1 MSAQPDDGPRTVSEL
16 LLAGIGFATLGIEAA
31 DELADD
37 LARRVGV
44 DRETMRNAVRDTLDA
59 WRTEA
64 ERLGV
69 RRDEAVDRAF
79 AKTGLV
85 RREEIDDLAL
95 RVAQLE
101 HRIRLLE
108 HDAER
113 VAAESQRS
121 LGRVTEIGRVATRH
135 GFGYLFDRR
144 RAPDGVPDADRGR
157 RLREMLDE
165 LGPTFVKF
173 GQLLSTRPDVVPPDV
188 ISELRKLQD
197 DVTPFPMED
206 VERVVQEDLGLT
218 VERAF
223 LGFDERPVAAASIG
237 QVHRATLP
245 TGADVV
251 VKVQRPSA
259 PRQIESDLRL
269 MARAASLIRE
279 RVRQL
284 DFLDT
289 GELVDEFGRSIRQE
303 LDYQQEAR
311 NAETFRRNFAGDERV
326 AVPRVWWRYTTGR
339 LLTLERLE
347 GTHVR
352 DLDLASWSD
361 EERRELA
368 YRMTDAWMTM
378 IFRHAFFH
386 GDPHPANILH
396 LDDGRLGLVDF
407 GLAGRLTD
415 ADMARLTRLFVDAA
429 TENVSALPRRL
440 ADLGVRYPRDRED
453 ELRSRLEELYYRYYG
468 ARLSDIDPME
478 AIREGLALIYAMN
491 LRLPTRFVILDKAI
505 ATLGSVAAEVYPD
518 FNVFEVARPYAKQ
531 LVADRLSPRRLA
543 LRARQSIEELA
554 EIAVEIPHQVH
565 DVLNELRDGELEVHV
580 SNPGIDDL
588 AHHMDVA
595 VNRIAVALVIL
606 GGLVGSSLI
615 GVLAENGPHLLG
627 LHLLSVVGFLLAG
640 AFGVWLLWGVFRS
653 GRL

>member
-1 MSAQPDDGPRTVSEL
+1 
-16 LLAGIGFATLGIEAA
+16 
-31 DELADD
+31 
-37 LARRVGV
+37 
-44 DRETMRNAVRDTLDA
+44 
-59 WRTEA
+59 
-64 ERLGV
+64 
-69 RRDEAVDRAF
+69 
-79 AKTGLV
+79 
-85 RREEIDDLAL
+85 
-95 RVAQLE
+95 
-101 HRIRLLE
+101 
-108 HDAER
+108 

-121 LGRVTEIGRVATRH
+121 IGRVTEIGRVATRH
-135 GFGYLFDRR
+135 GFGYLLDRR
-144 RAPDGVPDADRGR
+144 RSTNGVPDADRGR

-173 GQLLSTRPDVVPPDV
+173 GQLLSTRPDIVPPDV
-188 ISELRKLQD
+188 IVELRKLQD

-206 VERVVQEDLGLT
+206 VERVVEEELGLT

-223 LGFDERPVAAASIG
+223 LDFDERPVAAASIG

-251 VKVQRPSA
+251 VKVQRPTA
-259 PRQIESDLRL
+259 PRQVASDLRL
-269 MARAASLIRE
+269 MASAASFVRE

-284 DFLDT
+284 DFVDT
-289 GELVDEFGRSIRQE
+289 GELVEEFGRSIRQE

-311 NAETFRRNFAGDERV
+311 NAEAFRRNFAGDERV

-361 EERRELA
+361 AERRELA

-407 GLAGRLTD
+407 GLTGRLTD

-468 ARLSDIDPME
+468 ARLSEIDPVE
-478 AIREGLALIYAMN
+478 AIREGLALIYSMN
-491 LRLPTRFVILDKAI
+491 LRLPTRFVILDKTI
-505 ATLGSVAAEVYPD
+505 ATLGSVAVEVYPD
-518 FNVFEVARPYAKQ
+518 FNVFEVARPYAKR

-543 LRARQSIEELA
+543 LRTRQSVEELG
-554 EIAVEIPHQVH
+554 EIALEIPHQIH
-565 DVLNELRDGELEVHV
+565 DVLNELRDGELEVHI

-615 GVLAENGPHLLG
+615 GVLAEDGPHLLG
-627 LHLLSVVGFLLAG
+627 LHLLSVVGFVLAG
-640 AFGVWLLWGVFRS
+640 AFGVWLLWGVLRS

>member
-1 MSAQPDDGPRTVSEL
+1 
-16 LLAGIGFATLGIEAA
+16 
-31 DELADD
+31 
-37 LARRVGV
+37 
-44 DRETMRNAVRDTLDA
+44 
-59 WRTEA
+59 
-64 ERLGV
+64 
-69 RRDEAVDRAF
+69 
-79 AKTGLV
+79 
-85 RREEIDDLAL
+85 
-95 RVAQLE
+95 
-101 HRIRLLE
+101 
-108 HDAER
+108 

-121 LGRVTEIGRVATRH
+121 LGRMTEIGRVATRH
-135 GFGYLFDRR
+135 GFGYLLDRR
-144 RAPDGVPDADRGR
+144 RASDDEPDADRGR

-173 GQLLSTRPDVVPPDV
+173 GQLLSTRPDIVPPDV
-188 ISELRKLQD
+188 IVELRKLQD

-206 VERVVQEDLGLT
+206 VERVVREELGLT

-223 LGFDERPVAAASIG
+223 VDFDERPIAAASIG

-245 TGADVV
+245 TGVDVV

-269 MARAASLIRE
+269 MGSAASFVRE

-284 DFLDT
+284 DFIDT

-311 NAETFRRNFAGDERV
+311 NAEAFRRNFAGDDRV

-347 GTHVR
+347 GIHVR
-352 DLDLASWSD
+352 DIALESWTD
-361 EERRELA
+361 EKRRDLA
-368 YRMTDAWMTM
+368 YRLTDAWMTM

-396 LDDGRLGLVDF
+396 LNDGRLGLVDF
-407 GLAGRLTD
+407 GLVGRLTD

-429 TENVSALPRRL
+429 TENISALPRRL
-440 ADLGVRYPRDRED
+440 ADLGVRYPRERED
-453 ELRSRLEELYYRYYG
+453 ELRSRIEELYYRYYG
-468 ARLSDIDPME
+468 TRLSDIDPIE
-478 AIREGLALIYAMN
+478 AIREGLDLIYAMN

-531 LVADRLSPRRLA
+531 LVADRLSPKRLA
-543 LRARQSIEELA
+543 LRARQEVEELS
-554 EIAVEIPHQVH
+554 EIAFEMPRQVH
-565 DVLNELRDGELEVHV
+565 DVLNELRDGELLMRI
-580 SNPGIDDL
+580 SNPGVDDL
-588 AHHMDVA
+588 AHHIDVS

-627 LHLLSVVGFLLAG
+627 LHLLSVIGFVMSG
-640 AFGVWLLWGVFRS
+640 VFGVWLLWGVMRS